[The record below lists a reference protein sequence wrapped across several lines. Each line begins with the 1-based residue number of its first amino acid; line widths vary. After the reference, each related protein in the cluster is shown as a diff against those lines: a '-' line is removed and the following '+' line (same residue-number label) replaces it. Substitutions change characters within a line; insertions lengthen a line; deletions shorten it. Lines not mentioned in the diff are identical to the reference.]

1 MLEVVLRLKIR
12 VESIGIKAH
21 GGNHSIMPVM
31 GEIKVF
37 FRVSVQFGTIL
48 VQFICNSMN
57 VLICVFH
64 PSNWIDSRLLPF

>member
-21 GGNHSIMPVM
+21 GGNHSIMPEM

-37 FRVSVQFGTIL
+37 QRFGTIWYNFGAIDL
-48 VQFICNSMN
+48 QFNE
-57 VLICVFH
+57 CVNLCVSSFKL
-64 PSNWIDSRLLPF
+64 D